1 MAEMRELKR
10 ELSQKEEAAAALRSE
25 LLREKTRREKA
36 EAACQAAS
44 EQQAESEA
52 ALQAARAKIGL
63 LAERVNRL
71 ADDRRALEADLEQK
85 NKGNY
90 TAGSFSVLQQLF
102 WTKLLSAMFILQSI
116 NKYSVLSLYMQ
127 TLPRVRHET
136 MSIYDLQFIGVNLI
150 DFVPVHAEGVT

>member
-36 EAACQAAS
+36 EAACQAAF

-85 NKGNY
+85 KKGNY
-90 TAGSFSVLQQLF
+90 TAGSLVCFKILK
-102 WTKLLSAMFILQSI
+102 KL
-116 NKYSVLSLYMQ
+116 
-127 TLPRVRHET
+127 
-136 MSIYDLQFIGVNLI
+136 
-150 DFVPVHAEGVT
+150 